1 MVKNAVGMIETIG
14 LAAAVEAADAAVKA
28 ANVQLVGY
36 ELTKGMGWVLV
47 KVTGEVGA
55 VKAAVEAGKAAA
67 SKVNKV
73 VATHVIPRP
82 YKDLSQLLLTKETVG
97 LEQVPKAKN
106 PGGNDAG
113 TTQLE
118 EAPTSASIDP
128 NPIAETLQLEENQVT
143 PVANQ
148 AEDEQTLADSAPEPS
163 QKGMTEEIP
172 VQEKGSQAQG
182 ATCNLCFDPACP
194 RKKGDPRMNCIHYNI
209 KKESD

>member
-1 MVKNAVGMIETIG
+1 MVKNAVGMIETLG

-28 ANVQLVGY
+28 ANVQLIGY

-73 VATHVIPRP
+73 IATHVIPRP
-82 YKDLSQLLLTKETVG
+82 YKDLSYLLLTQETVG
-97 LEQVPKAKN
+97 LDNPEKSQVP
-106 PGGNDAG
+106 GGQEDK
-113 TTQLE
+113 
-118 EAPTSASIDP
+118 S
-128 NPIAETLQLEENQVT
+128 ETKDEPA
-143 PVANQ
+143 PVASEPEMIAKTLPVEEEKEIFIPKPEESEQ
-148 AEDEQTLADSAPEPS
+148 ALEDSIPYEDPQGPPENPSA
-163 QKGMTEEIP
+163 EER
-172 VQEKGSQAQG
+172 EDHTQG